1 MDISLIVILSI
12 VVAAFLAALNV
23 GGGSYSEPD
32 EIKVHPKLE
41 GKELDQWLKLYE
53 GISIQYAR
61 SLVTEHGI
69 AEMTWEAYEKLT
81 GKEVWETVPNPDKV
95 ADETR

>member
-1 MDISLIVILSI
+1 MVAAA
-12 VVAAFLAALNV
+12 VVAALLNV
-23 GGGSYSEPD
+23 GGGSYTEPD
-32 EIKVHPKLE
+32 TIEVHPKLE

-61 SLVTEHGI
+61 SLLTAHGI
-69 AEMTWEAYEKLT
+69 AEITWEQYGKLT
-81 GKEVWETVPNPDKV
+81 GNEIWETIPNPDKL